1 MLIGNGKA
9 FVEKH
14 DLGETF
20 NDRYINIVEKSSG
33 EKPREKPNLI
43 KIGKNSVICKIKEN
57 FNLTV

>member
-9 FVEKH
+9 FVEKY

-33 EKPREKPNLI
+33 EKHREKPNLI
-43 KIGKNSVICKIKEN
+43 KIGKNSVICKI
-57 FNLTV
+57 